1 MVNSPVMENGRK
13 NNRARTHNIKRK
25 NSRAENNNELKR
37 ENEEICCTEA
47 CVIF

>member
-1 MVNSPVMENGRK
+1 METGRK

-25 NSRAENNNELKR
+25 NSRAENANELKR

-47 CVIF
+47 CIIF